1 MSSFALFDTNALY
14 VSVIFFWEGGH
25 GKDILGF
32 FSFLSVVTGTNFR
45 DSSSSVVH
53 EKKHFQKPV
62 QKPGDATITTR
73 TAHDGGRGGEGSLW
87 YFGLCV
93 VVRYEL

>member
-14 VSVIFFWEGGH
+14 VSVIFFGGGGH

-53 EKKHFQKPV
+53 EKKTFPK
-62 QKPGDATITTR
+62 TR
-73 TAHDGGRGGEGSLW
+73 PKTRRRDYYNEDST
-87 YFGLCV
+87 
-93 VVRYEL
+93 